1 MKYDLR
7 VQKTYKLLIEALF
20 KLLKEKPFEN
30 IKLNEICEEAMIHK
44 TTFYNHFNDKYELL
58 KFAITELQKSMVEQI
73 NTNTDD
79 LITYYLELARLYMN
93 HIKENQNFYH
103 SILLNSENSICL
115 NIFYEMFVKDIESKL
130 KNINL
135 NIPTNYFLSYHVNG
149 VFQVI
154 SEWFKKGM
162 IEEEETI
169 INYLK
174 ILLN

>member
-7 VQKTYKLLIEALF
+7 VQKTHKLLIEALF
-20 KLLKEKPFEN
+20 KLLETKPFEN

-44 TTFYNHFNDKYELL
+44 TTFYNHFSDKYELL
-58 KFAITELQKSMVEQI
+58 KFAITELQKSMIKQ
-73 NTNTDD
+73 TNTTNSD
-79 LITYYLELARLYMN
+79 LITYYLDLDRLYMN
-93 HIKENQNFYH
+93 HIKENKNFYR
-103 SILLNSENSICL
+103 SILLDTENSICL
-115 NIFYEMFVKDIESKL
+115 NIFYDMFVKDIENKL

-154 SEWFKKGM
+154 KEWFKKGM
-162 IEEEETI
+162 IEDEDTM

-174 ILLN
+174 SLLN